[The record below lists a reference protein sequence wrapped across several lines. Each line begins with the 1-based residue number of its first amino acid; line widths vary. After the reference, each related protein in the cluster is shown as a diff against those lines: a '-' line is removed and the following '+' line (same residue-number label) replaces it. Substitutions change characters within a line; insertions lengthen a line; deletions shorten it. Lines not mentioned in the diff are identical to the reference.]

1 MTTKACKVA
10 RCWHHRPFVRPKR
23 CCFRWDCTAPMP
35 QVCSEPKV
43 RVLSGILVA
52 IKAWTKHDDS
62 WLLWICRR
70 VGVFSHASYGRQTVK
85 PSDFPIGTWRWLGNA
100 KKPPKT
106 QDVERPA
113 KAVEVA
119 VIVTHTILVGN
130 LLAVDLP
137 KDLQLLTDGG

>member
-1 MTTKACKVA
+1 MIGQCQET
-10 RCWHHRPFVRPKR
+10 
-23 CCFRWDCTAPMP
+23 
-35 QVCSEPKV
+35 PKV
-43 RVLSGILVA
+43 
-52 IKAWTKHDDS
+52 
-62 WLLWICRR
+62 
-70 VGVFSHASYGRQTVK
+70 
-85 PSDFPIGTWRWLGNA
+85 
-100 KKPPKT
+100 KT